1 MSKIVQQSNFI
12 TIELRLLE
20 NFMLFIH
27 EHYCRTNPS
36 QGLELNSGNDIIPEY
51 LKSKAK
57 QSFKKHPQTELLH
70 FLVHERVYADVYADV
85 YNFADNSLIRSL
97 LFLI

>member
-1 MSKIVQQSNFI
+1 
-12 TIELRLLE
+12 
-20 NFMLFIH
+20 MLFIH
-27 EHYCRTNPS
+27 EHYWRTNPS

-57 QSFKKHPQTELLH
+57 QSFKKHPHTELLH
-70 FLVHERVYADVYADV
+70 FLVHEGVYADVYADV

>member
-1 MSKIVQQSNFI
+1 MFNR
-12 TIELRLLE
+12 ELGEVNVKDGTTVKLHNNRAAA
-20 NFMLFIH
+20 
-27 EHYCRTNPS
+27 PS

-57 QSFKKHPQTELLH
+57 QSFKKHPQTKLLH
-70 FLVHERVYADVYADV
+70 FLVHEGVYADV